1 MQNLDVSK
9 KDLNITTALAYIE
22 KILNQLLK
30 DYQNTKLERE
40 RIAIWEETQEFSILG
55 TIEVLTDDIRGYSF
69 QIINNNSSAKAQ
81 EILNELNKLK
91 IFEIPEFIE
100 WYFTPEFDY
109 PQMKHYAETLNY
121 LRLLII
127 EYLRDLSP
135 VLWMCV
141 GWIEE

>member
-1 MQNLDVSK
+1 MQNIDAPK
-9 KDLNITTALAYIE
+9 KDINNTTAQAYIE

-30 DYQNTKLERE
+30 EYQNTKSERE
-40 RIAIWEETQEFSILG
+40 RIALWEETQEFSILG

-69 QIINNNSSAKAQ
+69 QVINNNSIAKSQ

-109 PQMKHYAETLNY
+109 PQ
-121 LRLLII
+121 R
-127 EYLRDLSP
+127 
-135 VLWMCV
+135 V
-141 GWIEE
+141 

>member
-1 MQNLDVSK
+1 MMQNIDALK
-9 KDLNITTALAYIE
+9 KDINITTAQAYIE
-22 KILNQLLK
+22 KIFNQLLK
-30 DYQNTKLERE
+30 DYQNTKPERE
-40 RIAIWEETQEFSILG
+40 RIALWEENQEFSILG

-69 QIINNNSSAKAQ
+69 QIINNNSIAKSQ

-127 EYLRDLSP
+127 EYLRDLSL
-135 VLWMCV
+135 VL
-141 GWIEE
+141 

>member
-91 IFEIPEFIE
+91 IFEIPAFLE

-135 VLWMCV
+135 VL
-141 GWIEE
+141 

>member
-1 MQNLDVSK
+1 MQNIDAPK
-9 KDLNITTALAYIE
+9 KDINNTTAQAYIE
-22 KILNQLLK
+22 KTLNQLLK

-40 RIAIWEETQEFSILG
+40 KIALWEETQEFSILG

-69 QIINNNSSAKAQ
+69 QVISNNSSTKAQ
-81 EILNELNKLK
+81 DILNELNKLK

-109 PQMKHYAETLNY
+109 PQMKRYAETLNY

-127 EYLRDLSP
+127 EYLRDLSL
-135 VLWMCV
+135 VM
-141 GWIEE
+141 

>member
-1 MQNLDVSK
+1 MQNVDIPK

-40 RIAIWEETQEFSILG
+40 KIALWEETQEFSVLG
-55 TIEVLTDDIRGYSF
+55 TIEMLTDDIRGYSF
-69 QIINNNSSAKAQ
+69 QIINNNSIATSQ

-127 EYLRDLSP
+127 EYLRDLSL
-135 VLWMCV
+135 VM
-141 GWIEE
+141 

>member
-1 MQNLDVSK
+1 MQNVDVQK
-9 KDLNITTALAYIE
+9 KDINITTALAYIE

-135 VLWMCV
+135 VL
-141 GWIEE
+141 

>member
-1 MQNLDVSK
+1 MQNVDVQK
-9 KDLNITTALAYIE
+9 KDINITTALAYIE

-40 RIAIWEETQEFSILG
+40 KIALWEETQEFSILG

-69 QIINNNSSAKAQ
+69 QVINNNSIAKSQ

-127 EYLRDLSP
+127 EYLRDFSSIL
-135 VLWMCV
+135 
-141 GWIEE
+141 

>member
-1 MQNLDVSK
+1 MQNVDVPK
-9 KDLNITTALAYIE
+9 KALNITTAQAYIE
-22 KILNQLLK
+22 KILTQLLK

-40 RIAIWEETQEFSILG
+40 KIALWEETQEFSVLG

-69 QIINNNSSAKAQ
+69 QVINNNSIAKSQ

-109 PQMKHYAETLNY
+109 PKMKHYAETLNY

-127 EYLRDLSP
+127 EYLRDLSL
-135 VLWMCV
+135 VM
-141 GWIEE
+141 

>member
-1 MQNLDVSK
+1 MQNVDIPK

-40 RIAIWEETQEFSILG
+40 KIALWEETQEFSVLG

-69 QIINNNSSAKAQ
+69 QIINNNSIDKSQ
-81 EILNELNKLK
+81 EMLNELNKLK
-91 IFEIPEFIE
+91 IFEIPEVIE
-100 WYFTPEFDY
+100 WYLTPEFDY
-109 PQMKHYAETLNY
+109 PKMKHYAETLNY

-127 EYLRDLSP
+127 EFLRDLSL
-135 VLWMCV
+135 VM
-141 GWIEE
+141 

>member
-1 MQNLDVSK
+1 MQNVDVPK
-9 KDLNITTALAYIE
+9 KALNITTALAYIE

-40 RIAIWEETQEFSILG
+40 KIALWEETQEFSILG

-69 QIINNNSSAKAQ
+69 QVINNNSIAKSQ

-127 EYLRDLSP
+127 EYLRDFSSIL
-135 VLWMCV
+135 
-141 GWIEE
+141 

>member
-1 MQNLDVSK
+1 MQNLDASK
-9 KDLNITTALAYIE
+9 KNLNITTALAYIE

-135 VLWMCV
+135 VL
-141 GWIEE
+141 

>member
-109 PQMKHYAETLNY
+109 PQ
-121 LRLLII
+121 R
-127 EYLRDLSP
+127 
-135 VLWMCV
+135 V
-141 GWIEE
+141 

>member
-1 MQNLDVSK
+1 MQNVDVQK
-9 KDLNITTALAYIE
+9 KDINITTALAYIE

-40 RIAIWEETQEFSILG
+40 KIALWEETQEFSILG

-69 QIINNNSSAKAQ
+69 QVINNNSIAKSQ

-135 VLWMCV
+135 IL
-141 GWIEE
+141 

>member
-9 KDLNITTALAYIE
+9 KDLNITMALAYIE

-135 VLWMCV
+135 VL
-141 GWIEE
+141 

>member
-81 EILNELNKLK
+81 EILNELNKLT

-135 VLWMCV
+135 VL
-141 GWIEE
+141 

>member
-1 MQNLDVSK
+1 MQNLDIPK

-30 DYQNTKLERE
+30 DYQSTKLERE
-40 RIAIWEETQEFSILG
+40 RIALWEENQEFSVLG

-69 QIINNNSSAKAQ
+69 QVINNNSIAKSQ

-127 EYLRDLSP
+127 EYLRDLSL
-135 VLWMCV
+135 VM
-141 GWIEE
+141 

>member
-1 MQNLDVSK
+1 MQNVDVQK
-9 KDLNITTALAYIE
+9 KDINITTALAYIE

-30 DYQNTKLERE
+30 DYQSTKLERE
-40 RIAIWEETQEFSILG
+40 KIALWEETQEFSILG

-69 QIINNNSSAKAQ
+69 QVINNNSIAKSQ

-127 EYLRDLSP
+127 EYLRDLSL
-135 VLWMCV
+135 VM
-141 GWIEE
+141 

>member
-9 KDLNITTALAYIE
+9 KDLNITMALAYIE

-81 EILNELNKLK
+81 EILNELNNLK

-135 VLWMCV
+135 VL
-141 GWIEE
+141 

>member
-135 VLWMCV
+135 VL
-141 GWIEE
+141 

>member
-135 VLWMCV
+135 IL
-141 GWIEE
+141 

>member
-81 EILNELNKLK
+81 DILNELNKLK

-135 VLWMCV
+135 VL
-141 GWIEE
+141 

>member
-1 MQNLDVSK
+1 MQNLDIPK

-30 DYQNTKLERE
+30 DYQSTKLERE
-40 RIAIWEETQEFSILG
+40 RIALWEENQEFSVLG

-69 QIINNNSSAKAQ
+69 QIINNSSIAKSQ

-127 EYLRDLSP
+127 EYLRDLSL
-135 VLWMCV
+135 VM
-141 GWIEE
+141 

>member
-1 MQNLDVSK
+1 MQNLDIPK

-30 DYQNTKLERE
+30 DYQSTKLERE
-40 RIAIWEETQEFSILG
+40 RIALWEETQEFSVLG

-135 VLWMCV
+135 VL
-141 GWIEE
+141 

>member
-1 MQNLDVSK
+1 MQNLDIPK

-30 DYQNTKLERE
+30 DYQSTKLERE
-40 RIAIWEETQEFSILG
+40 RIALWEENQEFSVLG

-69 QIINNNSSAKAQ
+69 QIINNNCIATSQ

-109 PQMKHYAETLNY
+109 PKMKHYAETLNY

-127 EYLRDLSP
+127 EYLRDLSL
-135 VLWMCV
+135 VM
-141 GWIEE
+141 

>member
-1 MQNLDVSK
+1 MQNLDIPK

-30 DYQNTKLERE
+30 DYQSTKLERE
-40 RIAIWEETQEFSILG
+40 RIALWEENQEFSVLG

-69 QIINNNSSAKAQ
+69 QIINNNSIAKSQ

-135 VLWMCV
+135 IL
-141 GWIEE
+141 

>member
-1 MQNLDVSK
+1 MQNLDIPK

-135 VLWMCV
+135 VL
-141 GWIEE
+141 

>member
-55 TIEVLTDDIRGYSF
+55 TIEVLTDDIRGYS
-69 QIINNNSSAKAQ
+69 
-81 EILNELNKLK
+81 
-91 IFEIPEFIE
+91 
-100 WYFTPEFDY
+100 
-109 PQMKHYAETLNY
+109 
-121 LRLLII
+121 
-127 EYLRDLSP
+127 
-135 VLWMCV
+135 
-141 GWIEE
+141 

>member
-1 MQNLDVSK
+1 MMQNLDVSK
-9 KDLNITTALAYIE
+9 KDLNITMALAYIE

-135 VLWMCV
+135 VL
-141 GWIEE
+141 

>member
-1 MQNLDVSK
+1 MQNVDVPK
-9 KDLNITTALAYIE
+9 KALNITTAQAYIE

-135 VLWMCV
+135 VL
-141 GWIEE
+141 

>member
-1 MQNLDVSK
+1 MQNIDAPK
-9 KDLNITTALAYIE
+9 KDINNTTAQAYIE

-30 DYQNTKLERE
+30 EYQNTKSERE
-40 RIAIWEETQEFSILG
+40 RIALWEETQEFSILG

-69 QIINNNSSAKAQ
+69 QVINNNSIAKSQ

-109 PQMKHYAETLNY
+109 PKMKHYAETLNY

-135 VLWMCV
+135 IL
-141 GWIEE
+141 

>member
-69 QIINNNSSAKAQ
+69 QVINNNSSAKAQ
-81 EILNELNKLK
+81 DILNELNKLK

-135 VLWMCV
+135 VL
-141 GWIEE
+141 

>member
-1 MQNLDVSK
+1 MMQNLDVSK

-135 VLWMCV
+135 VL
-141 GWIEE
+141 

>member
-109 PQMKHYAETLNY
+109 PQMKQYAETLNY

-135 VLWMCV
+135 VL
-141 GWIEE
+141 

>member
-9 KDLNITTALAYIE
+9 KDLNITMARAYIE

-135 VLWMCV
+135 VL
-141 GWIEE
+141 